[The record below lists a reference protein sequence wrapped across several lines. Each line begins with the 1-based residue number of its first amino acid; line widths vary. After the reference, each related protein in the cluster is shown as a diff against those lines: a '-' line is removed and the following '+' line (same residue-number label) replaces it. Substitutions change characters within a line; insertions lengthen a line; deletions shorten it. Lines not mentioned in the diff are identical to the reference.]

1 MNKVINLLKEQLY
14 PISLYMR
21 QIAGTLILFIIA
33 HYMPIYDYGL
43 FTSYKAII
51 VFCFMFANMEFA
63 NYILVS
69 SGANVKKTQLKISL
83 FMLNAINI
91 CFLIMLGS
99 LFFKLDEPFLFLLI
113 TIRTFF
119 DGVFFMLILPY
130 FQASRKFNV
139 IALINLVYASCIVLI
154 AIISFILKLS
164 LVKFLLLNIALG
176 FINFI
181 QCSYYAK
188 INYFMAFKNIRRFC
202 KMLDKSI
209 FGYMGSM
216 VTDYLYAQTSS
227 LYVAIF
233 LSKEDAALYF
243 SATTISMIV
252 SILTVAQTQKIL
264 PDLMNSNIQ
273 FVKNVLKKNL
283 FILSTLLFGVLLIF
297 ILFGKFI
304 LKLLYGQDYYINA
317 HMILVLCCIANI
329 FIANGGLFG
338 AYLTAINKQ
347 YMKIR
352 LKLETTIIT
361 IIGLICLHKLGV
373 YGVLIVL
380 LISSVYISMRFTFT
394 SIKYLRKGVIYEK
407 RV

>member
-1 MNKVINLLKEQLY
+1 MNKFINLFKEQLY
-14 PISLYMR
+14 PVSLAMR
-21 QIAGTLILFIIA
+21 QVSGSLVLFIIA
-33 HYMPIYDYGL
+33 HYMSVYDYGL

-69 SGANVKKTQLKISL
+69 SGADVKKTQLKISL
-83 FMLNAINI
+83 FILNAISI
-91 CFLIMLGS
+91 GFLIMLGS
-99 LFFKLDEPFLFLLI
+99 LFFKLEEHFLFLLV

-130 FQASRKFNV
+130 FQASRKFNR
-139 IALINLVYASCIVLI
+139 IALINIIYATCITLI
-154 AIISFILKLS
+154 ALISFILKLS

-188 INYFMAFKNIRRFC
+188 INYLLALKNIKRFL

-216 VTDYLYAQTSS
+216 LTDYLYAQTSS

-233 LSKEDAALYF
+233 LPKEDAALYF
-243 SATTISMIV
+243 SATTIAMLV
-252 SILTVAQTQKIL
+252 NILTVAQTQKIL

-273 FVKNVLKKNL
+273 YVKNVLKKNL
-283 FILSTLLFGVLLIF
+283 LILGILLFSILLLF
-297 ILFGKFI
+297 VLFGKFI
-304 LKLLYGQDYYINA
+304 LKLLYGQDYYTNA
-317 HMILVLCCIANI
+317 HMILILCFIANI
-329 FIANGGLFG
+329 FIANGGVFG

-347 YMKIR
+347 YVKIR
-352 LKLETTIIT
+352 MKLETAIIT
-361 IIGLICLHKLGV
+361 IVGLICFHKYGV
-373 YGVLIVL
+373 YGVLIAL
-380 LISSVYISMRFTFT
+380 LISSIYVSTRFTLT
-394 SIKYLRKGVIYEK
+394 SISYLRKGEKYE
-407 RV
+407 